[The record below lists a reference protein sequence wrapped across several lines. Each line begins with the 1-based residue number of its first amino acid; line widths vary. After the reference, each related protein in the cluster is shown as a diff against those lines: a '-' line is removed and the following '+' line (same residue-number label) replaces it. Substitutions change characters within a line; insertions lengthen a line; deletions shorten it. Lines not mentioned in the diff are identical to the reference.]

1 MNEMKVAMAAAVAGG
16 YLLGRTKKGK
26 LALVVGSYLAGRR
39 LGVSPAQLVSQGLAR
54 LQEAPQFQELSDQ
67 VRGEL
72 MQAGRTAVSGAA
84 NRRLTGLADALRDRT
99 DALNGATGSVGARGG
114 RRDDDY
120 AEDEYEDY
128 PEDEYADDD
137 EYDEAYDDEAR
148 DLKPPART
156 APARESA
163 PKPPAKKAAAK
174 KTAANKAAAKKTAA
188 KRAPSGGG
196 ATRSRRGR

>member
-1 MNEMKVAMAAAVAGG
+1 MNEMKVAMAAAAAGG

-39 LGVSPAQLVSQGLAR
+39 LGVSPAQLLSQGLAR

-72 MQAGRTAVSGAA
+72 LQAGRTAVSSAA
-84 NRRLTGLADALRDRT
+84 NRRITGLADALRDRT
-99 DALNGATGSVGARGG
+99 DALNGAAGSVGARSG

-120 AEDEYEDY
+120 REDDYEDY

-137 EYDEAYDDEAR
+137 EYDDEVR

-156 APARESA
+156 APARKTA

-174 KTAANKAAAKKTAA
+174 KTAAKKAAAKKTAA

-196 ATRSRRGR
+196 APHARRGR

>member
-120 AEDEYEDY
+120 GEDDYEDY
-128 PEDEYADDD
+128 PEDEYADD

-156 APARESA
+156 TPARESA

-174 KTAANKAAAKKTAA
+174 KTAAKKAAAKKTAA